1 MAQNATSD
9 IIILALPIPT
19 ILGLR
24 MSPKRKAAV
33 LGVICFGSL
42 SVVTAL
48 CRFALQ
54 VQMVT
59 NTDITYVLGR
69 MIVAAAIEIEV
80 AVVAVNLPALKSLF
94 SRYVSGSSQDYSLS
108 EEHKLPNY
116 RVSSNNGL
124 KSSGLSSTKRD
135 PESRGIP
142 GATLTGSE
150 ENLLRQNRGFVK
162 IEAIRSP

>member
-1 MAQNATSD
+1 
-9 IIILALPIPT
+9 
-19 ILGLR
+19 
-24 MSPKRKAAV
+24 MSLKRKAAV

-80 AVVAVNLPALKSLF
+80 AVVAVNLPALKLF
-94 SRYVSGSSQDYSLS
+94 LYCLCLYD
-108 EEHKLPNY
+108 
-116 RVSSNNGL
+116 
-124 KSSGLSSTKRD
+124 
-135 PESRGIP
+135 IC
-142 GATLTGSE
+142 
-150 ENLLRQNRGFVK
+150 
-162 IEAIRSP
+162 